1 MTVGD
6 GGGLPDTRAH
16 GRAGHVPV
24 TDVLVTGAAGMIGA
38 HLLAH
43 LAATRQGAVV
53 GTWFAGDPAPPP
65 CIDGVTMVELDVRD
79 AASVRACIAR
89 FRPAVIHHLA
99 AQSLPTLSWREP
111 ALTFDTNV
119 QGTVNVFEAVQ
130 DVRGAGDAGYDP
142 MVVVACSSAEYGASL
157 TPERLPIDEDAP
169 LLPLH
174 PYGVSKVAQDL
185 LAFQYWH
192 NRRIRCIRA
201 RLFNTTGPRKQH
213 DVVSD
218 FAARVVALG
227 RHGGRLRVGNLD
239 ARRPI
244 MDVRDA
250 VAALTLLSTRGTPG
264 EAYNI
269 CADSVVR
276 IGDLVPIFAGLAG
289 IPLEVTVDAALL
301 RPSDEAVILGRTD
314 KLRRQTGWRPG
325 VTLVETLRAVLD
337 DARARPVPQTP

>member
-1 MTVGD
+1 MNGGI
-6 GGGLPDTRAH
+6 GGGLPDTMAH
-16 GRAGHVPV
+16 GQAGHVPV

-43 LAATRQGAVV
+43 LAAGRPGAVI

-65 CIDGVTMVELDVRD
+65 CIDGVAMIELDVRD
-79 AASVRACIAR
+79 AAAVHACIAR

-99 AQSLPTLSWREP
+99 AQSLPTLSWQEP
-111 ALTFDTNV
+111 ALTLDTNV

-130 DVRGAGDAGYDP
+130 NVRTTCDAGYDP

-201 RLFNTTGPRKQH
+201 RLFNTTGPRKQR

-218 FAARVVALG
+218 FAARVVAIG
-227 RHGGRLRVGNLD
+227 RHGGRLRVGNLE

-250 VAALTLLSTRGTPG
+250 VAALILLAARGAPG

-269 CADSVVR
+269 CAENAVR

-289 IPLEVTVDAALL
+289 IPLDVTVDAALL
-301 RPSDEAVILGRTD
+301 RPSDETVILGRTD
-314 KLRRQTGWRPG
+314 KLRQRTGWRPT
-325 VTLVETLRAVLD
+325 VPLAETLRAVLD
-337 DARARPVPQTP
+337 DARARHPPDTP

>member
-1 MTVGD
+1 
-6 GGGLPDTRAH
+6 
-16 GRAGHVPV
+16 V

-43 LAATRQGAVV
+43 LAAARQGAVL
-53 GTWFAGDPAPPP
+53 GTWFAGDPVPPP
-65 CIDGVTMVELDVRD
+65 RIDGTTMVELDVR
-79 AASVRACIAR
+79 AAAAARACIVR
-89 FRPAVIHHLA
+89 VRPAVIYHLA

-111 ALTFDTNV
+111 AETLQTNV

-130 DVRGAGDAGYDP
+130 HVRATSDAGYDP

-192 NRRIRCIRA
+192 NRRIRCVRA
-201 RLFNTTGPRKQH
+201 RLFNTTGPRKRH

-218 FAARVVALG
+218 FAARVVAIS

-250 VAALTLLSTRGTPG
+250 ITALTLLAAHGAPG

-269 CADSVVR
+269 CAESAVR
-276 IGDLVPIFAGLAG
+276 IGDLVPIFAELAG
-289 IPLEVTVDAALL
+289 IPLDVTVDVALL
-301 RPSDEAVILGRTD
+301 RSSDEAVILGRTD
-314 KLRRQTGWRPG
+314 KLRRQTGWRP
-325 VTLVETLRAVLD
+325 TIALTDTLRAVFE
-337 DARARPVPQTP
+337 DAKARHPPDAP